1 MRRYLFKNK
10 LWFLAY
16 AITMII
22 NSIVITYSAFLIE
35 RIVNCAIN
43 GELTLLKQ
51 QVKYSIIYIFA
62 LFIIEYIRRTCR
74 SIYLKESVFDL
85 KKDLFDNL
93 IDQDLITFSKEN
105 SAKYISVLNNDVK
118 MVEDNYFD
126 NVFVIIR
133 SVTMLATA
141 VIFMICINIYIGI
154 LAILLSLMPILIP
167 MVFGKKLSK
176 LKNEYSKALE
186 IYNIKIKD
194 IFTGFEVIKSFN
206 IEKNVKENH
215 IKINSNTEEKK
226 YKSYYAEGIVNAI
239 SNSAACSI
247 VIIIFIFSAY
257 FVVKGM
263 ITFSLMVAVTQL
275 SGNITS
281 PIFSMIEAFNK
292 AKAVGDINDKLI
304 NMMSKNNQEDNGIEI
319 DEFNEKI
326 EIRNLTY
333 SFDNNRNILKN
344 INLDLYKGKKYA
356 IVGGSGSGKSTLIK
370 LILGYYNNYTGN
382 VYIDGIDN
390 RKIRRKSIFKICSI
404 IHQNVFMFDDT
415 VKNNITLYNNYSD
428 KIVDT
433 SIKKAGLNN
442 LINKLEG
449 GINARVNENGNNF
462 SGGEKQRIAIAR
474 AFVKGSN
481 MIILDEATSSLDN
494 ETAYNIE
501 DSLLNIK
508 DITCLVVTHRYNSEI
523 LRRYDNIIV
532 IKDGKL
538 YETGTFDELMGKKDY
553 FYSLYNIAN

>member
-1 MRRYLFKNK
+1 
-10 LWFLAY
+10 
-16 AITMII
+16 
-22 NSIVITYSAFLIE
+22 
-35 RIVNCAIN
+35 
-43 GELTLLKQ
+43 
-51 QVKYSIIYIFA
+51 
-62 LFIIEYIRRTCR
+62 
-74 SIYLKESVFDL
+74 
-85 KKDLFDNL
+85 
-93 IDQDLITFSKEN
+93 
-105 SAKYISVLNNDVK
+105 
-118 MVEDNYFD
+118 
-126 NVFVIIR
+126 
-133 SVTMLATA
+133 
-141 VIFMICINIYIGI
+141 
-154 LAILLSLMPILIP
+154 
-167 MVFGKKLSK
+167 
-176 LKNEYSKALE
+176 
-186 IYNIKIKD
+186 
-194 IFTGFEVIKSFN
+194 
-206 IEKNVKENH
+206 
-215 IKINSNTEEKK
+215 
-226 YKSYYAEGIVNAI
+226 
-239 SNSAACSI
+239 
-247 VIIIFIFSAY
+247 
-257 FVVKGM
+257 
-263 ITFSLMVAVTQL
+263 MVAVTQL
-275 SGNITS
+275 SGNITN

-356 IVGGSGSGKSTLIK
+356 IVGGSGKSTLIK

-449 GINARVNENGNNF
+449 GINTRVNENGNNF

-538 YETGTFDELMGKKDY
+538 YET
-553 FYSLYNIAN
+553 

>member
-1 MRRYLFKNK
+1 MRKYIFKNK
-10 LWFLAY
+10 VWFWAY

-22 NSIVITYSAFLIE
+22 NAIVITYSAFLIE
-35 RIVNCAIN
+35 RIVNCATN
-43 GELTLLKQ
+43 DGVALLKQ
-51 QVKYSIIYIFA
+51 QVILSIIYIFA
-62 LFIIEYIRRTCR
+62 LFVIEYIRRTCR
-74 SIYLKESVFDL
+74 AMYLKHSVFDL
-85 KKDLFDNL
+85 KKDLFNNL
-93 IDQDLITFSKEN
+93 INQDLITFSKEN
-105 SAKYISVLNNDVK
+105 SAKYISILNNDVK

-126 NVFVIIR
+126 NIFVIIR

-141 VIFMICINIYIGI
+141 VIFMICINIYVGI
-154 LAILLSLMPILIP
+154 VAILLSLLPILIP
-167 MVFGKKLSK
+167 MIFGKKLSE
-176 LKNEYSKALE
+176 LKNQYSKALE

-215 IKINSNTEEKK
+215 SKINASTEEKK
-226 YKSYYAEGIVNAI
+226 YKSYYAEGVVNAI
-239 SNSAACSI
+239 SNAVACSI
-247 VIIIFIFSAY
+247 VIIIFIVSAY

-292 AKAVGDINDKLI
+292 AKAVGDINYKLI
-304 NMMSKNNQEDNGIEI
+304 NMMSQNNQEDNGIDI

-333 SFDNNRNILKN
+333 SFDDNRNILEN
-344 INLDLYKGKKYA
+344 ITLDLHRGKKYA
-356 IVGGSGSGKSTLIK
+356 VVGGSGSGKSTLIK
-370 LILGYYNNYTGN
+370 LILGYYDNYSGN
-382 VYIDGIDN
+382 IYIDGIDN
-390 RKIRRKSIFKICSI
+390 RKIRKKSIFKICSM

-415 VKNNITLYNNYSD
+415 VKNNITLYNNYSNPIID
-428 KIVDT
+428 D
-433 SIKKAGLNN
+433 SIKKAGLSN

-449 GINARVNENGNNF
+449 GINAQIDENGSNF

-474 AFVKGSN
+474 AFIKGSN
-481 MIILDEATSSLDN
+481 MVVLDEATSSLDN

-501 DSLLNIK
+501 YSLLNIK

-532 IKDGKL
+532 LKDGKL
-538 YETGTFDELMGKKDY
+538 YEMGTFDDLMDKKDY

>member
-449 GINARVNENGNNF
+449 GINARVNEN
-462 SGGEKQRIAIAR
+462 
-474 AFVKGSN
+474 
-481 MIILDEATSSLDN
+481 
-494 ETAYNIE
+494 
-501 DSLLNIK
+501 
-508 DITCLVVTHRYNSEI
+508 
-523 LRRYDNIIV
+523 
-532 IKDGKL
+532 
-538 YETGTFDELMGKKDY
+538 EL
-553 FYSLYNIAN
+553 

>member
-10 LWFLAY
+10 IWFWAY

-35 RIVNCAIN
+35 RIVNCATNVEVI
-43 GELTLLKQ
+43 LLKRQ
-51 QVKYSIIYIFA
+51 IVYSIIYILV
-62 LFIIEYIRRTCR
+62 LFTIEYIRRTCR
-74 SIYLKESVFDL
+74 AIYLKRSVFDL

-93 IDQDLITFSKEN
+93 IDQDLVTFSKEN
-105 SAKYISVLNNDVK
+105 SAKYISILNNDVK

-126 NVFVIIR
+126 NIFVIIR

-141 VIFMICINIYIGI
+141 VIFMICINIYVGVI
-154 LAILLSLMPILIP
+154 AILLSVIPILIP
-167 MVFGKKLSK
+167 MIFGKKLSK
-176 LKNEYSKALE
+176 LKNGYSKALE
-186 IYNIKIKD
+186 VYNIKIKD

-206 IEKNVKENH
+206 IEKNIKENH
-215 IKINSNTEEKK
+215 IKINANTEEKK

-239 SNSAACSI
+239 SNSVACSI
-247 VIIIFIFSAY
+247 VIIIFIVSVY
-257 FVVKGM
+257 FVIKGM

-292 AKAVGDINDKLI
+292 AKAVGDINNKLI
-304 NMMSKNNQEDNGIEI
+304 NLMSKNDQKDNGIDI
-319 DEFNEKI
+319 NEFNDKI

-333 SFDNNRNILKN
+333 SFDNNRNILEN
-344 INLDLYKGKKYA
+344 INLDLHKGKKYA

-370 LILGYYNNYTGN
+370 LILGYYNNYNGN
-382 VYIDGIDN
+382 IYIDGIDN
-390 RKIRRKSIFKICSI
+390 RKIKRKSIFNICSI

-415 VKNNITLYNNYSD
+415 MKNNITLYNNYSD
-428 KIVDT
+428 KVVET
-433 SIKKAGLNN
+433 SIEKAGLND
-442 LINKLEG
+442 LINKLDG
-449 GINARVNENGNNF
+449 GINAKINENGNNF

-481 MIILDEATSSLDN
+481 MLILDEATSSLDN

-523 LRRYDNIIV
+523 LRRYDKIIV

-538 YETGTFDELMGKKDY
+538 CETGTFDELMDKKNY

>member
-1 MRRYLFKNK
+1 MKKYLFKNK
-10 LWFLAY
+10 IWFWAY
-16 AITMII
+16 AITMVI
-22 NSIVITYSAFLIE
+22 NAIVITYSAFLIE
-35 RIVNCAIN
+35 RIVNCATN
-43 GELTLLKQ
+43 TEVALLER
-51 QVKYSIIYIFA
+51 QVIFSIIYIFA
-62 LFIIEYIRRTCR
+62 LFVIEYIRRTCR
-74 SIYLKESVFDL
+74 AIYLKQSVFDL
-85 KKDLFDNL
+85 KKDLFNNL
-93 IDQDLITFSKEN
+93 INQDLITFSKEN
-105 SAKYISVLNNDVK
+105 SAKYISILNNDVK

-126 NVFVIIR
+126 NIFVIIR
-133 SVTMLATA
+133 SITMLATA
-141 VIFMICINIYIGI
+141 VIFMICINIYVGI
-154 LAILLSLMPILIP
+154 LAILLSLLPILIP
-167 MVFGKKLSK
+167 MIFGKKLSK

-206 IEKNVKENH
+206 IEKNIKENH
-215 IKINSNTEEKK
+215 IKINANTEEKK
-226 YKSYYAEGIVNAI
+226 YKSYYAEGVLNAI
-239 SNSAACSI
+239 SNSVACSI
-247 VIIIFIFSAY
+247 VVIIFIVSVY

-292 AKAVGDINDKLI
+292 AKAVDDINDKLI
-304 NMMSKNNQEDNGIEI
+304 NMMYKNNQEDNGIEI
-319 DEFNEKI
+319 DEFNNKI
-326 EIRNLTY
+326 EIKNLTY
-333 SFDNNRNILKN
+333 SFDDNRNILED
-344 INLDLYKGKKYA
+344 INLELYRGKKYA

-370 LILGYYNNYTGN
+370 LILGYYDNYNGN
-382 VYIDGIDN
+382 IYIDGIDN
-390 RKIRRKSIFKICSI
+390 RKIRRKSIFRICSI

-415 VKNNITLYNNYSD
+415 VKNNITLYNNYSE
-428 KIVDT
+428 KIVYD
-433 SIKKAGLNN
+433 SIKKAGLNI
-442 LINKLEG
+442 LISKLDR
-449 GINARVNENGNNF
+449 GINAQINENGNNF

-481 MIILDEATSSLDN
+481 IVVLDEATSSLDN

-532 IKDGKL
+532 VKDGRL
-538 YETGTFDELMGKKDY
+538 YETGSFDELMNKKDY

>member
-105 SAKYISVLNNDVK
+105 SAKYISVLNNDVN

-215 IKINSNTEEKK
+215 IKINSNTEEK
-226 YKSYYAEGIVNAI
+226 S
-239 SNSAACSI
+239 
-247 VIIIFIFSAY
+247 
-257 FVVKGM
+257 
-263 ITFSLMVAVTQL
+263 TSLIM
-275 SGNITS
+275 
-281 PIFSMIEAFNK
+281 
-292 AKAVGDINDKLI
+292 
-304 NMMSKNNQEDNGIEI
+304 
-319 DEFNEKI
+319 
-326 EIRNLTY
+326 
-333 SFDNNRNILKN
+333 LK
-344 INLDLYKGKKYA
+344 
-356 IVGGSGSGKSTLIK
+356 V
-370 LILGYYNNYTGN
+370 
-382 VYIDGIDN
+382 
-390 RKIRRKSIFKICSI
+390 
-404 IHQNVFMFDDT
+404 
-415 VKNNITLYNNYSD
+415 
-428 KIVDT
+428 
-433 SIKKAGLNN
+433 
-442 LINKLEG
+442 
-449 GINARVNENGNNF
+449 
-462 SGGEKQRIAIAR
+462 
-474 AFVKGSN
+474 
-481 MIILDEATSSLDN
+481 
-494 ETAYNIE
+494 
-501 DSLLNIK
+501 
-508 DITCLVVTHRYNSEI
+508 
-523 LRRYDNIIV
+523 
-532 IKDGKL
+532 
-538 YETGTFDELMGKKDY
+538 
-553 FYSLYNIAN
+553 